1 MHCVWVSVGT
11 IAAKK
16 IFRRKWERFLKKVLS
31 VSYATLTKEEY
42 TIVTQ
47 SFLLSSVFAS
57 FLRYVSKRTYLN
69 RSI

>member
-11 IAAKK
+11 IATKK

-31 VSYATLTKEEY
+31 VSYATLTKEEC

-47 SFLLSSVFAS
+47 PFCYQA
-57 FLRYVSKRTYLN
+57 FLRPFCVTYLN
-69 RSI
+69 VCI